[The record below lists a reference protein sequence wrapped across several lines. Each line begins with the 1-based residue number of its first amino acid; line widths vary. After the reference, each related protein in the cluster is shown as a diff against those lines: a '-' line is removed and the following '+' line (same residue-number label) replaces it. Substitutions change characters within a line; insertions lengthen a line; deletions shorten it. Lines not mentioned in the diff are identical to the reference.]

1 MQEFYFA
8 MDKRAD
14 EEESPAHAWLKFG
27 AAHMNESRKNLL
39 ADKTR
44 IELFGDNDNKC
55 VWESKCEAVKP

>member
-27 AAHMNESRKNLL
+27 AAHMNESRKKSIGRR
-39 ADKTR
+39 DKDWA
-44 IELFGDNDNKC
+44 IWPQWQQVCLGE
-55 VWESKCEAVKP
+55 